1 MSSQES
7 LLMTHGSW
15 PPKPC
20 YAGHRPLDTL
30 AVRTCHVHLAQLVP
44 SKIRHGQ
51 QRPQAAFSSL
61 ANYCYIHGCA
71 LDTATD

>member
-30 AVRTCHVHLAQLVP
+30 AVRTCHVHLAELVP
-44 SKIRHGQ
+44 SEIRHGQ
-51 QRPQAAFSSL
+51 Q
-61 ANYCYIHGCA
+61 
-71 LDTATD
+71 